1 MLTEGSTSTRL
12 DDNDVHSMSTS
23 AAAFDNTNPNY
34 THTIEDNQITGN
46 QGGNVLSG
54 KY

>member
-1 MLTEGSTSTRL
+1 MLTDQSTFTIL
-12 DDNDVHSMSTS
+12 DDNDIHSMSTS
-23 AAAFDNTNPNY
+23 AAVFDNTNPNS
-34 THTIEDNQITGN
+34 TSTIEDNQVTGN